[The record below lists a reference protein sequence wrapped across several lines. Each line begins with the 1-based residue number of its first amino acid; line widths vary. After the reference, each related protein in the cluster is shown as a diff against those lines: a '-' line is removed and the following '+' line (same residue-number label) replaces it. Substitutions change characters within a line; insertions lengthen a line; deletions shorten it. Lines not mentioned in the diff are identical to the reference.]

1 MEFRTSYVAYLS
13 SKHIPL
19 AWFSKSNLYPLIN
32 LPLVSALSVDNTE
45 LTVAKGEKSTVNVY
59 ADLKEETTKVSFSLV
74 YTTYD
79 VPATFKAEEGI
90 TLKTNT
96 TKNTLT
102 FSEAQKGQVKLGTI
116 EISILKSAKAN
127 KGIIRLNSA
136 TATSKSGNI
145 SKLDPVELTVTIG
158 TSTNNS
164 TSVKES
170 NLLKGITSK
179 IVNIDLKDNV
189 YTYEVNV
196 KEDVKELDL
205 VAVPKD
211 EKSKVVI
218 SSQKISELKDDK
230 ITINVTS
237 PSNTKE
243 EYTVKVNVLKTDK
256 VEIDK
261 EEFKADS
268 SYKGKWVVV
277 IIVSVVALLF
287 GFTLSKKE
295 GK

>member
-1 MEFRTSYVAYLS
+1 MKIVKRIAFLLVV
-13 SKHIPL
+13 
-19 AWFSKSNLYPLIN
+19 FLIN

-45 LTVAKGEKSTVNVY
+45 LTVAKGEKSTVDVY

-90 TLKTNT
+90 TLKTNK

-127 KGIIRLNSA
+127 KGTIRLNSA

-218 SSQKISELKDDK
+218 SSQKISELKDGK
-230 ITINVTS
+230 IIINVTS

-243 EYTVKVNVLKTDK
+243 EYTVKVNVLKTNK

-261 EEFKADS
+261 EKFKADS
-268 SYKGKWVVV
+268 SYKGKWVVI

>member
-1 MEFRTSYVAYLS
+1 MKIVKRIIFLLVV
-13 SKHIPL
+13 
-19 AWFSKSNLYPLIN
+19 FLIN
-32 LPLVSALSVDNTE
+32 PPLVSALSVDNTE
-45 LTVAKGEKSTVNVY
+45 LTVAKGEKSTVDVY

-127 KGIIRLNSA
+127 KGTIRLNSA

-170 NLLKGITSK
+170 NLLKGVTSK

-218 SSQKISELKDDK
+218 SSQKISDLKDGK

-243 EYTVKVNVLKTDK
+243 EYTVKVNVLKTNK

-261 EEFKADS
+261 EKFKADS
-268 SYKGKWVVV
+268 SYKGKWVVI

-287 GFTLSKKE
+287 GFTISKKE

>member
-1 MEFRTSYVAYLS
+1 MKIVKRIAFLS
-13 SKHIPL
+13 VV
-19 AWFSKSNLYPLIN
+19 FLIN

-127 KGIIRLNSA
+127 KGTIRLNSA

-218 SSQKISELKDDK
+218 SSQKISDLKDGK

-261 EEFKADS
+261 DEFKADS

-295 GK
+295 VK

>member
-1 MEFRTSYVAYLS
+1 MKIVKRIIFLLVV
-13 SKHIPL
+13 
-19 AWFSKSNLYPLIN
+19 FLIN

-127 KGIIRLNSA
+127 KGTIRLNSA

-218 SSQKISELKDDK
+218 SSQKISDLKDGK

-261 EEFKADS
+261 DEFKADS

>member
-1 MEFRTSYVAYLS
+1 MKIVKRIIFLLVV
-13 SKHIPL
+13 
-19 AWFSKSNLYPLIN
+19 FLIN
-32 LPLVSALSVDNTE
+32 LPLVSALSVDSTE

-79 VPATFKAEEGI
+79 VPATFKVEEGI

-127 KGIIRLNSA
+127 KGTIRLNSA

-218 SSQKISELKDDK
+218 SSQKISELKDGK

-295 GK
+295 VK

>member
-1 MEFRTSYVAYLS
+1 MKIVKRIIFLLVV
-13 SKHIPL
+13 
-19 AWFSKSNLYPLIN
+19 FLIN

-45 LTVAKGEKSTVNVY
+45 LTVAKGEKSTVDVY

-127 KGIIRLNSA
+127 KGTIRLNSA

-179 IVNIDLKDNV
+179 IVNIDLKDNI

-218 SSQKISELKDDK
+218 SSQKISELKDGK
-230 ITINVTS
+230 IIINVTS

-243 EYTVKVNVLKTDK
+243 EYTVKVNVLKTNK

-261 EEFKADS
+261 EKFKADS
-268 SYKGKWVVV
+268 SYKGKWVVI

-287 GFTLSKKE
+287 GFTISKKE

>member
-1 MEFRTSYVAYLS
+1 MKIVKRIAFLLVV
-13 SKHIPL
+13 
-19 AWFSKSNLYPLIN
+19 FLIN
-32 LPLVSALSVDNTE
+32 LPLVSALSVDSTE
-45 LTVAKGEKSTVNVY
+45 LTVAKGEKSTVDVY

-90 TLKTNT
+90 TLKTNK

-127 KGIIRLNSA
+127 KGTIRLNSA

-218 SSQKISELKDDK
+218 SSQKISELKDGK
-230 ITINVTS
+230 IIINVTS

-295 GK
+295 VK

>member
-1 MEFRTSYVAYLS
+1 MKIVKRIIFLLVV
-13 SKHIPL
+13 
-19 AWFSKSNLYPLIN
+19 FLIN
-32 LPLVSALSVDNTE
+32 LPLVSALSVDNAE
-45 LTVAKGEKSTVNVY
+45 LTVAKGEKATVNVY

-102 FSEAQKGQVKLGTI
+102 FTNAQKGQVKLGTI
-116 EISILKSAKAN
+116 EISIPKSAKAN
-127 KGIIRLNSA
+127 KGTIRLNSA

-170 NLLKGITSK
+170 NLLKEITSK

-218 SSQKISELKDDK
+218 SSQKISELKDGK

-243 EYTVKVNVLKTDK
+243 EYTVKVNVLKTNK

-287 GFTLSKKE
+287 GFTISKKE

>member
-1 MEFRTSYVAYLS
+1 MKIVKRIIFLLVV
-13 SKHIPL
+13 
-19 AWFSKSNLYPLIN
+19 FLIN

-45 LTVAKGEKSTVNVY
+45 LTVAKGEKSIVDVY

-127 KGIIRLNSA
+127 KGTIRLNSA

-145 SKLDPVELTVTIG
+145 SKLDPVELTVAIG

-218 SSQKISELKDDK
+218 SSQKISELKDGK

-243 EYTVKVNVLKTDK
+243 EYTVKVNVLKTNK

-268 SYKGKWVVV
+268 SYKGKWVVI

>member
-1 MEFRTSYVAYLS
+1 MKIVKRIIFLLVV
-13 SKHIPL
+13 
-19 AWFSKSNLYPLIN
+19 FLIN

-59 ADLKEETTKVSFSLV
+59 ANLEEETTKVSFSLV

-90 TLKTNT
+90 TLKTNK

-127 KGIIRLNSA
+127 KGTIRLNSA

-170 NLLKGITSK
+170 NLLKEITSK

-218 SSQKISELKDDK
+218 SSQKISELKDGK
-230 ITINVTS
+230 IIINVTS

-243 EYTVKVNVLKTDK
+243 EYTVKVNVLKTNK

-261 EEFKADS
+261 EKFKADS
-268 SYKGKWVVV
+268 SYKGKWVVI

-287 GFTLSKKE
+287 GFTISKKE

>member
-1 MEFRTSYVAYLS
+1 MKIVKRIVFLLVV
-13 SKHIPL
+13 
-19 AWFSKSNLYPLIN
+19 FLIN
-32 LPLVSALSVDNTE
+32 LPLVSALSVDSTE
-45 LTVAKGEKSTVNVY
+45 LTVAKGEKATVNVY

-127 KGIIRLNSA
+127 KGTIRLNSA

-218 SSQKISELKDDK
+218 SSQKISDLKDGK
-230 ITINVTS
+230 IIINVTS

-243 EYTVKVNVLKTDK
+243 EYTVKVNVLKTNK

-261 EEFKADS
+261 EKFKADS
-268 SYKGKWVVV
+268 SYKGKWVVI

-295 GK
+295 VK

>member
-1 MEFRTSYVAYLS
+1 MKIVKRIIFLLVV
-13 SKHIPL
+13 
-19 AWFSKSNLYPLIN
+19 FLIN

-127 KGIIRLNSA
+127 KGTIRLNSA

-205 VAVPKD
+205 VVVPKD
-211 EKSKVVI
+211 EMSKVVI
-218 SSQKISELKDDK
+218 SSQKISELKDGK
-230 ITINVTS
+230 IIINVTS

-268 SYKGKWVVV
+268 SYKGKWVVI

>member
-1 MEFRTSYVAYLS
+1 MKIVKRIIFLLVV
-13 SKHIPL
+13 
-19 AWFSKSNLYPLIN
+19 FLIN
-32 LPLVSALSVDNTE
+32 LPLVSALSVDSTE

-127 KGIIRLNSA
+127 KGTIRLNSA

-179 IVNIDLKDNV
+179 IVNIDLKDHV

-218 SSQKISELKDDK
+218 SSQKISELKDGK

>member
-1 MEFRTSYVAYLS
+1 MKIVKRIIFLLVV
-13 SKHIPL
+13 
-19 AWFSKSNLYPLIN
+19 FLIN

-127 KGIIRLNSA
+127 KGTIRLNSA

-170 NLLKGITSK
+170 NLLKEITSK
-179 IVNIDLKDNV
+179 TVNIDLKDNV

-218 SSQKISELKDDK
+218 SSQKISELKDGK
-230 ITINVTS
+230 IIINVTS

>member
-1 MEFRTSYVAYLS
+1 MKIVKRIIFLLVV
-13 SKHIPL
+13 
-19 AWFSKSNLYPLIN
+19 FLIN

-45 LTVAKGEKSTVNVY
+45 LTVAKGEKSTVDVY

-127 KGIIRLNSA
+127 KGTIRLNSA

-170 NLLKGITSK
+170 NLLKEITSK

-211 EKSKVVI
+211 EKSKIVI
-218 SSQKISELKDDK
+218 SSQKISELKDGK
-230 ITINVTS
+230 IIINVTS

-268 SYKGKWVVV
+268 SYKGKWVV
-277 IIVSVVALLF
+277 IIIASVVALLF

>member
-1 MEFRTSYVAYLS
+1 MKIVKRIAFLLVV
-13 SKHIPL
+13 
-19 AWFSKSNLYPLIN
+19 FLIN
-32 LPLVSALSVDNTE
+32 LPLVSALSVDSTE

-127 KGIIRLNSA
+127 KGTIRLNSA

-145 SKLDPVELTVTIG
+145 TKLDPVELTVTIG

-218 SSQKISELKDDK
+218 SSQKISELKDGK

>member
-1 MEFRTSYVAYLS
+1 MKIVKRIAFLLVV
-13 SKHIPL
+13 
-19 AWFSKSNLYPLIN
+19 FLIN

-59 ADLKEETTKVSFSLV
+59 ADLKEETTKVSFSLI

-127 KGIIRLNSA
+127 KGTIRLNSA

-218 SSQKISELKDDK
+218 SSQKISDLKDGK

>member
-1 MEFRTSYVAYLS
+1 MKIVKRIIFLLVV
-13 SKHIPL
+13 
-19 AWFSKSNLYPLIN
+19 FLIN

-127 KGIIRLNSA
+127 KGTIRLNSA

-218 SSQKISELKDDK
+218 SSQKISELKDGK
-230 ITINVTS
+230 IIINVTS

-256 VEIDK
+256 VKIDK

>member
-1 MEFRTSYVAYLS
+1 MKIVKRIIFLLVV
-13 SKHIPL
+13 
-19 AWFSKSNLYPLIN
+19 FLIN

-127 KGIIRLNSA
+127 KGTIRLNSA

-145 SKLDPVELTVTIG
+145 SKLDPVELTVTIE

-189 YTYEVNV
+189 YTYGVNV

-218 SSQKISELKDDK
+218 SSQKISELKDGK
-230 ITINVTS
+230 IIINVTS

>member
-1 MEFRTSYVAYLS
+1 MKIVKRIIFLLVV
-13 SKHIPL
+13 
-19 AWFSKSNLYPLIN
+19 FLIN
-32 LPLVSALSVDNTE
+32 LPLVSALSVDSTE

-127 KGIIRLNSA
+127 KGTIRLNSA

-218 SSQKISELKDDK
+218 SSQKISELKNGK
-230 ITINVTS
+230 IIINVTS

-268 SYKGKWVVV
+268 SYKGKWIVV

-287 GFTLSKKE
+287 GFILSKKE

>member
-1 MEFRTSYVAYLS
+1 MKIVKRIIFLLVV
-13 SKHIPL
+13 
-19 AWFSKSNLYPLIN
+19 FLIN

-127 KGIIRLNSA
+127 KGTIRLNSA

-145 SKLDPVELTVTIG
+145 FKLDPVELTVTIG

-218 SSQKISELKDDK
+218 SSQKISDLKDGK
-230 ITINVTS
+230 IIINVTS

-268 SYKGKWVVV
+268 SYKGKWVVI

>member
-1 MEFRTSYVAYLS
+1 MKIVKRIIFLLVV
-13 SKHIPL
+13 
-19 AWFSKSNLYPLIN
+19 FLIN
-32 LPLVSALSVDNTE
+32 LPLVSALSVDSTE

-127 KGIIRLNSA
+127 KGTIRLNSA

-170 NLLKGITSK
+170 NLLKEITSK

-218 SSQKISELKDDK
+218 SSQKISELKDGK
-230 ITINVTS
+230 IIINVTS

-295 GK
+295 VK

>member
-1 MEFRTSYVAYLS
+1 MKIVKRIIFLLVV
-13 SKHIPL
+13 
-19 AWFSKSNLYPLIN
+19 FLIN
-32 LPLVSALSVDNTE
+32 LPLVSALSVDSTE

-116 EISILKSAKAN
+116 EISILKTAKAN
-127 KGIIRLNSA
+127 KGTIRLNSA

-218 SSQKISELKDDK
+218 SSQKISELKDGK
-230 ITINVTS
+230 IIINVTS

-295 GK
+295 VK

>member
-1 MEFRTSYVAYLS
+1 MKIVKRIVFLLVV
-13 SKHIPL
+13 
-19 AWFSKSNLYPLIN
+19 FLIN

-127 KGIIRLNSA
+127 KGTIRLNSA

-218 SSQKISELKDDK
+218 SSQKISDLKDGK
-230 ITINVTS
+230 IIINVTS

-268 SYKGKWVVV
+268 SYKGKWVVI

-295 GK
+295 VK

>member
-1 MEFRTSYVAYLS
+1 MKIVKRIIFLLVV
-13 SKHIPL
+13 
-19 AWFSKSNLYPLIN
+19 FLIN
-32 LPLVSALSVDNTE
+32 LPLVSALSVDSTE

-90 TLKTNT
+90 TLKTNK

-127 KGIIRLNSA
+127 KGTIRLNSA

-218 SSQKISELKDDK
+218 SSQKISDLKDGK

-243 EYTVKVNVLKTDK
+243 EYTVKVNVLKTNK

-268 SYKGKWVVV
+268 SYKGKWIVV

>member
-1 MEFRTSYVAYLS
+1 MKIVKRIAFLLVV
-13 SKHIPL
+13 
-19 AWFSKSNLYPLIN
+19 FLIN
-32 LPLVSALSVDNTE
+32 LPLVSALSVDSTE

-127 KGIIRLNSA
+127 KGTIRLNNA

-218 SSQKISELKDDK
+218 SSQKISELKDGK

-268 SYKGKWVVV
+268 SYKGKWIVV

>member
-1 MEFRTSYVAYLS
+1 MKIVKRIIFLLVV
-13 SKHIPL
+13 
-19 AWFSKSNLYPLIN
+19 FLIN

-45 LTVAKGEKSTVNVY
+45 LTVAKGEKATVNVY

-127 KGIIRLNSA
+127 KGTIRLNSA

-145 SKLDPVELTVTIG
+145 SKLGPVELTVTIG

-189 YTYEVNV
+189 YTYEVNI

-218 SSQKISELKDDK
+218 SSQKISELKDGK
-230 ITINVTS
+230 IIINVTS

-243 EYTVKVNVLKTDK
+243 EYIVKVNVLKTDK

-261 EEFKADS
+261 EKFKADS
-268 SYKGKWVVV
+268 SYKGKWVVI

-287 GFTLSKKE
+287 GFTISKKE

>member
-1 MEFRTSYVAYLS
+1 MKIVKRIIFLLVV
-13 SKHIPL
+13 
-19 AWFSKSNLYPLIN
+19 FLIN
-32 LPLVSALSVDNTE
+32 LPLVSALSVDSTE

-116 EISILKSAKAN
+116 EISILKNAKAN
-127 KGIIRLNSA
+127 KGTIRLNSA

-218 SSQKISELKDDK
+218 SSQKISDLKDGK

-237 PSNTKE
+237 PSNAKE
-243 EYTVKVNVLKTDK
+243 EYIVKVNVLKTDK

>member
-1 MEFRTSYVAYLS
+1 MKIVKRIAFLLVV
-13 SKHIPL
+13 
-19 AWFSKSNLYPLIN
+19 FLIN

-90 TLKTNT
+90 TLKTNK

-127 KGIIRLNSA
+127 KGTIRLNSA

-158 TSTNNS
+158 ASTNNS

-218 SSQKISELKDDK
+218 SSQKISELKDGK

-295 GK
+295 VK

>member
-1 MEFRTSYVAYLS
+1 MKIVKRIIFLLVV
-13 SKHIPL
+13 
-19 AWFSKSNLYPLIN
+19 FLIN

-45 LTVAKGEKSTVNVY
+45 LTVAKGEKSTVDVY
-59 ADLKEETTKVSFSLV
+59 ADLEEETTKVSFSLV

-127 KGIIRLNSA
+127 KGTIRLNSA

-170 NLLKGITSK
+170 NLLKEITSK

-211 EKSKVVI
+211 EKSKIVI
-218 SSQKISELKDDK
+218 SSQKISELKDGK
-230 ITINVTS
+230 IIINVTS

-268 SYKGKWVVV
+268 SYKGKWVV
-277 IIVSVVALLF
+277 IIITSVVALLF

>member
-1 MEFRTSYVAYLS
+1 MKIVKRIIFLLVV
-13 SKHIPL
+13 
-19 AWFSKSNLYPLIN
+19 FLIN
-32 LPLVSALSVDNTE
+32 LPLVSALSVDSTE

-127 KGIIRLNSA
+127 KGTIRLNSA

-218 SSQKISELKDDK
+218 SSQKISELKDGK
-230 ITINVTS
+230 IIINVTS

-295 GK
+295 VK

>member
-1 MEFRTSYVAYLS
+1 MKIVKRIIFLLVV
-13 SKHIPL
+13 
-19 AWFSKSNLYPLIN
+19 FLIN

-127 KGIIRLNSA
+127 KGTIRLNSA

-218 SSQKISELKDDK
+218 SSQKISDLKDGK

>member
-1 MEFRTSYVAYLS
+1 MKIVKRIIFLLVV
-13 SKHIPL
+13 
-19 AWFSKSNLYPLIN
+19 FLIN

-45 LTVAKGEKSTVNVY
+45 LTVAKGEKSTVDVY

-127 KGIIRLNSA
+127 KGTIRLNSA

-218 SSQKISELKDDK
+218 SSQKISELKDGK

>member
-1 MEFRTSYVAYLS
+1 MKIVKRIIFLLVV
-13 SKHIPL
+13 
-19 AWFSKSNLYPLIN
+19 FLIN

-127 KGIIRLNSA
+127 KGTIRLNSA

-218 SSQKISELKDDK
+218 SSQKISELKDGK
-230 ITINVTS
+230 IIINVTS

-268 SYKGKWVVV
+268 SYKGKWVVI

-287 GFTLSKKE
+287 GFTISKKE

>member
-1 MEFRTSYVAYLS
+1 MKIVKRIIFLLVV
-13 SKHIPL
+13 
-19 AWFSKSNLYPLIN
+19 FLIN

-127 KGIIRLNSA
+127 KGTIRLNSA

-218 SSQKISELKDDK
+218 SSQKVSELKDGK
-230 ITINVTS
+230 IIINVTS

-268 SYKGKWVVV
+268 SYKGKWIVV

-295 GK
+295 VK

>member
-1 MEFRTSYVAYLS
+1 MKIVKRIIFLLVV
-13 SKHIPL
+13 
-19 AWFSKSNLYPLIN
+19 FLIN
-32 LPLVSALSVDNTE
+32 LPLVSALSVDSTE

-127 KGIIRLNSA
+127 KGTIRLNSA
-136 TATSKSGNI
+136 TATSKFGNI

-218 SSQKISELKDDK
+218 SSQKISELKDGK
-230 ITINVTS
+230 IIINVTS

>member
-1 MEFRTSYVAYLS
+1 MKIVKRIIFLLVV
-13 SKHIPL
+13 
-19 AWFSKSNLYPLIN
+19 FLIN
-32 LPLVSALSVDNTE
+32 LPLVSALSVDSTE

-59 ADLKEETTKVSFSLV
+59 ANLEEETTKVSFSLV

-90 TLKTNT
+90 TLKTNK

-127 KGIIRLNSA
+127 KGTIRLNSA

-218 SSQKISELKDDK
+218 SSQKISELKDGK
-230 ITINVTS
+230 IIINVTS

-243 EYTVKVNVLKTDK
+243 EYTVKVNVLKTNK

-268 SYKGKWVVV
+268 SYKGKWVV
-277 IIVSVVALLF
+277 IIIASVVALLF

>member
-1 MEFRTSYVAYLS
+1 MKIVKRIIFLLVV
-13 SKHIPL
+13 
-19 AWFSKSNLYPLIN
+19 FLIN
-32 LPLVSALSVDNTE
+32 LPLVSALSVDSTE
-45 LTVAKGEKSTVNVY
+45 LTVAKGEKATVNVY

-127 KGIIRLNSA
+127 KGTIRLNSA

-170 NLLKGITSK
+170 NLLKEITSK

-218 SSQKISELKDDK
+218 SSQKISELKDGK

-243 EYTVKVNVLKTDK
+243 EYTVKVNVLKIDK

-295 GK
+295 VK

>member
-1 MEFRTSYVAYLS
+1 MKIVKRIVFLLVV
-13 SKHIPL
+13 
-19 AWFSKSNLYPLIN
+19 FLIN

-45 LTVAKGEKSTVNVY
+45 LTVAKGEKSTVDVY
-59 ADLKEETTKVSFSLV
+59 ADLEEETTKVSFSLV

-90 TLKTNT
+90 TLKTNK

-127 KGIIRLNSA
+127 KGTIRLNSA

-218 SSQKISELKDDK
+218 SSQKISELKDGK
-230 ITINVTS
+230 IIINVTS

-268 SYKGKWVVV
+268 SYKGKWVVI

-295 GK
+295 VK

>member
-1 MEFRTSYVAYLS
+1 MVF
-13 SKHIPL
+13 
-19 AWFSKSNLYPLIN
+19 LIN
-32 LPLVSALSVDNTE
+32 LPLVSALSVDSTE

-79 VPATFKAEEGI
+79 VPAIFKAEEGI

-116 EISILKSAKAN
+116 EISIPKSAKAN
-127 KGIIRLNSA
+127 KGTIRLNSA

-218 SSQKISELKDDK
+218 SSQKISDLKDGK

-237 PSNTKE
+237 LSNTKE
-243 EYTVKVNVLKTDK
+243 EYIVKVNVLKTDK